1 MAAITTVA
9 TAGAGATVKGA
20 LLTNAEVDA
29 NLLNIND
36 ELFVDALPVVRPSL
50 LLDFLNQDALDSR
63 VTFARASTATY
74 YDGRTVAKAEQNLL
88 PSAGDLSSWGGG
100 SLTITGAA
108 TTAPDGS
115 NTGARITVPANSSGS
130 FGLAHSTLVLSA
142 GTYTFSV
149 YVKADSGV
157 TWVFLRFD
165 QGNDRVASFN
175 LSTGTVGTVH
185 ADYASAAMTS
195 VGNGWFRCS
204 VTRNSAGNWSNSF
217 YFYFGP
223 ASADATS
230 GWSSS
235 PTNSSFFAWGA
246 QLDQRASPG
255 LFVPATTHMPRLVTA
270 PAGVPRFAFDPST
283 GEPLGLLVEEQ
294 RTNLLTYSE
303 QFDGAAWT
311 QDSGAVIV
319 PDQAVAPNGTL
330 TADLLRGSATYGY
343 HWVLASLFVSAGA
356 SYTLSV
362 YAKAAGYN
370 WLRLADASGGGQLG
384 LAYFNLQNG
393 TVGTVSSG
401 VSATITHVGNNW
413 YRCVISGSSPDVAF
427 GPSISFS
434 NADNTSIFTD
444 NGVGGIYIWG
454 AQLEAGA
461 FATSYIPTAAAQV
474 TRSADQPAMT
484 GANFS
489 GWYRQD
495 EGTIVIQARRLASNA
510 DLAIVAGTG
519 NLNTQSSVYFLLIAN
534 GNTRFQNGGGVD
546 IVGGAPGADVKTA
559 AVAYKVNDNCFVLN
573 GSVVGTDLSS
583 SQMPADKLSL
593 GGEFPIAANCGLI
606 QRLSYYP
613 KRLSNTELRAL
624 TL

>member
-115 NTGARITVPANSSGS
+115 NTGARITVPANNSGS

-157 TWVFLRFD
+157 TWVYLRFD

-230 GWSSS
+230 GWSGS

-294 RTNLLTYSE
+294 RTNLLVRSE
-303 QFDGAAWT
+303 DLSVAGAWSQTSVTVSPNSGIAPDGAFTANLYRE
-311 QDSGAVIV
+311 SGTSGHSTG
-319 PDQAVAPNGTL
+319 QSY
-330 TADLLRGSATYGY
+330 SAT
-343 HWVLASLFVSAGA
+343 AGVT
-356 SYTLSV
+356 YTLSCYMKNV
-362 YAKAAGYN
+362 SRRFGYLGSVN
-370 WLRLADASGGGQLG
+370 FNNFGATFDLQLG
-384 LAYFNLQNG
+384 VTTAGSGATSSMLNVGNG
-393 TVGTVSSG
+393 WYRCSVTFTATTTVSSAAQIG
-401 VSATITHVGNNW
+401 SNNSNNGLIQSYALDGN
-413 YRCVISGSSPDVAF
+413 
-427 GPSISFS
+427 
-434 NADNTSIFTD
+434 TD
-444 NGVGGIYIWG
+444 LLLWG

-606 QRLSYYP
+606 QRLAYYP